1 MSNCIECDDGKS
13 TEGKSGYAQCVV
25 KVGRLAINV
34 PQNTN
39 IAVVDDYTVQLSW
52 TWNGND
58 ADLRGFQVRQ
68 GTGRQFVGAIVSDV
82 PGGGG
87 ARSIQMRLDEDG
99 GRNGNKS
106 NDNLNVPLW
115 QRPSPTYL
123 QVRAVVD
130 ASYQS
135 LWSLA
140 TEPWTPAFECGD
152 TSFLNVT
159 SRDLLAWSCA
169 KCPIG
174 ASCLG
179 SVVWHDVKAVQGWWR
194 VPWSEHNDTFEVCPY
209 VDDCLGFSHD
219 LHGKNNN
226 LKSGGR
232 QNLTA
237 VTEGCRKGTEGPL
250 CSICEPGHNRDVL
263 TCVKCRDESFPIR
276 VALFVLGLG
285 LLFGMASLCRRSL
298 AKRWKQI
305 KPFWIDLLRILNLM
319 VTFAQINSSLP
330 SVIEI
335 QWPPNFVAFV
345 AALNFVN
352 IDVLSL
358 IGASC
363 VGNFDFRIS
372 FAIMM
377 LLPLSILGLAVAE
390 FKCSRRSDRIKM
402 SKMNE
407 AEKKVHYAEAL
418 LVLFQLA
425 DNDNSGRVDP
435 MELSAILKQLGWPT
449 KVEAS
454 REIMESTVGVQMDKN
469 GMFHLLPEDAFVHAM
484 VSGRMID
491 ALTQKNVAR
500 RRTRTVLVKK
510 KSLVNLLGA
519 AEMVHEKRATLDTE
533 DRLVAW
539 TVRRQHA
546 ATALSGAVQLL
557 LLAHTPVSRKVF
569 QWFHCNDIAGRVF
582 LRADV
587 SSGCPPYGSPVLFV
601 LVFTHPHPTFLFVT
615 PLSAVPHCLPKRR
628 LACIFANRLSRA
640 ARVHRRAPALH
651 HRVLVRPPGRA
662 VFDGR
667 ISARGIFI

>member
-1 MSNCIECDDGKS
+1 M
-13 TEGKSGYAQCVV
+13 
-25 KVGRLAINV
+25 
-34 PQNTN
+34 
-39 IAVVDDYTVQLSW
+39 
-52 TWNGND
+52 
-58 ADLRGFQVRQ
+58 
-68 GTGRQFVGAIVSDV
+68 
-82 PGGGG
+82 
-87 ARSIQMRLDEDG
+87 
-99 GRNGNKS
+99 
-106 NDNLNVPLW
+106 
-115 QRPSPTYL
+115 
-123 QVRAVVD
+123 
-130 ASYQS
+130 
-135 LWSLA
+135 
-140 TEPWTPAFECGD
+140 
-152 TSFLNVT
+152 
-159 SRDLLAWSCA
+159 
-169 KCPIG
+169 
-174 ASCLG
+174 
-179 SVVWHDVKAVQGWWR
+179 
-194 VPWSEHNDTFEVCPY
+194 
-209 VDDCLGFSHD
+209 
-219 LHGKNNN
+219 
-226 LKSGGR
+226 
-232 QNLTA
+232 
-237 VTEGCRKGTEGPL
+237 
-250 CSICEPGHNRDVL
+250 
-263 TCVKCRDESFPIR
+263 
-276 VALFVLGLG
+276 
-285 LLFGMASLCRRSL
+285 
-298 AKRWKQI
+298 
-305 KPFWIDLLRILNLM
+305 M

-418 LVLFQLA
+418 HVLFQLA

-469 GMFHLLPEDAFVHAM
+469 GRFHLLPEDAFVHAM

-587 SSGCPPYGSPVLFV
+587 S
-601 LVFTHPHPTFLFVT
+601 
-615 PLSAVPHCLPKRR
+615 
-628 LACIFANRLSRA
+628 
-640 ARVHRRAPALH
+640 
-651 HRVLVRPPGRA
+651 
-662 VFDGR
+662 
-667 ISARGIFI
+667 